1 MNDSIQIKVLNEKI
15 QILQLKVDSL
25 NNNAVLNKI
34 QYELNDRQDI
44 ITQVN
49 DFYDSAWLKLIIVIS
64 VLGILV
70 PIIAQYFQRKNLK
83 DLTEFIRKQ
92 MNDSF
97 DSKIDELKN
106 FNEREMTLIASEF
119 KDKISSVEN
128 QNKNLLNELDAS
140 TYYLQGRA
148 SVNSK
153 NYYLAILSFL
163 KSAYLWLQT
172 ERPERIKIMF
182 VNLRLALK
190 GLNEH
195 KYYTYVDEQLKKSKF
210 EMSIDEYIEYF
221 KAHENLELYTEQL
234 DKVEA
239 EFNRLK
245 AIPEAQNE

>member
-1 MNDSIQIKVLNEKI
+1 MNDSIQIKILNEKI

-25 NNNAVLNKI
+25 NNNAVLSKI

-64 VLGILV
+64 ILGILV

-119 KDKISSVEN
+119 V
-128 QNKNLLNELDAS
+128 
-140 TYYLQGRA
+140 
-148 SVNSK
+148 
-153 NYYLAILSFL
+153 SF
-163 KSAYLWLQT
+163 
-172 ERPERIKIMF
+172 P
-182 VNLRLALK
+182 
-190 GLNEH
+190 
-195 KYYTYVDEQLKKSKF
+195 
-210 EMSIDEYIEYF
+210 
-221 KAHENLELYTEQL
+221 
-234 DKVEA
+234 
-239 EFNRLK
+239 
-245 AIPEAQNE
+245 